1 MLGSLRLTNPAAQ
14 QYFSRLQQ
22 ALSQQPDG
30 SWLGREEHQQA
41 CQRVCGYGSA
51 LARDLITVLQQ
62 SSNIVLR
69 SEALRIAG
77 LANLRNSLGQQIV
90 SMMDRASYRP
100 IFGRKLQSL
109 YNMWYPEQAP
119 PMDTTEQYLAN
130 LEQHMWFGLPGQ
142 ASPTINGNLPVIA
155 SQGEPGLF
163 AIDQLLGR
171 ILDEGY
177 LMSYDHLVL
186 FMQTSQLFVEHNY
199 FEGVQIFFDFLADC
213 APVAPQKD
221 DLATIGSVLKAV
233 RKLRPYRYPQWSTP
247 LGRFVQHFRSIK
259 QMGRAME
266 ANMLIIL
273 ISASELEEALLLEDD
288 ELVDLLRGRRDS
300 AYTEQ
305 ELEDV
310 ATLCDAVLESGRSDA
325 RMYHIRGWL
334 AARLEGPDAAEPFFK
349 QAIAINPSY
358 VYPHLALSAIYGM
371 KDDEGARDHHLA
383 AACQS
388 DPSQISCHRQY
399 GEHLQRSGRDDE
411 ALDIYQRGA
420 QIKPD
425 QVTVLELEEYFGC
438 LAAMANIHAHRGAV
452 GQAVQVLESHNESHL
467 IQRFSARFCERNR
480 VILDLLSKGLRD
492 YRAELQRS
500 A

>member
-1 MLGSLRLTNPAAQ
+1 MLGSLRLRHPAAH
-14 QYFSRLQQ
+14 QYFTKLQQ
-22 ALSQQPDG
+22 ALVNQPDG
-30 SWLGREEHQQA
+30 SWLGRDEHRQA
-41 CQRVCGYGSA
+41 CEQVCAHGAG
-51 LARDLITVLQQ
+51 LANDILTVLQQ
-62 SSNIVLR
+62 SPNIVLR

-77 LANLRNSLGQQIV
+77 LANLRDSLGQHIV
-90 SMMDRASYRP
+90 QMMDRESYRP

-109 YNMWYPEQAP
+109 YNMWYPNAAP
-119 PMDTTEQYLAN
+119 PEGITEQYLNN
-130 LEQHMWFGLPGQ
+130 LEHHMWFGLPGQ
-142 ASPTINGNLPVIA
+142 AIPTIHSNLPVIA
-155 SQGEPGLF
+155 NEGEPGLF

-177 LMSYDHLVL
+177 LMSHDHLAL
-186 FMQTSQLFVEHNY
+186 FYQTSQLFVQHNY

-300 AYTEQ
+300 AYTEE
-305 ELEDV
+305 ELEGV
-310 ATLCDAVLESGRSDA
+310 ATLCDAVLNSGRSDA
-325 RMYHIRGWL
+325 RMFHIRGWL

-349 QAIAINPSY
+349 KAVEINPSY
-358 VYPHLALSAIYGM
+358 VYPHLALSALFDM
-371 KDDEGARDHHLA
+371 KDDQGARDHHLA
-383 AACQS
+383 AACHS
-388 DPSQISCHRQY
+388 EPSQISCHRQY
-399 GEHLQRSGRDDE
+399 GELLQRNGRDDE
-411 ALDIYQRGA
+411 ALEIYQRGS

-438 LAAMANIHAHRGAV
+438 LAAIANIHSQRGAK
-452 GQAVQVLESHNESHL
+452 GQAIQALDSHDESQL
-467 IQRFSARFCERNR
+467 TQRFSARFCDRNR
-480 VILDLLSKGLRD
+480 VIVDLLSKGLRD
-492 YRAELQRS
+492 YRAELHRS